1 MIRELR
7 NIKTSRRILIIVI
20 SVFVAVCLCGAIGGN
35 TAIAND
41 SISTSAVSRVDVK
54 LNVVDSSGKATTK
67 LDRDYY
73 VNGDEVV
80 LTWKGSN
87 EGKNLIIPTSITY
100 GEKTIDVSQLI
111 RTDFVQAANS
121 EYERRMGQAA
131 TLCDYKILKKYVE
144 KEHNVSLGILD
155 GALSVTVN
163 YEMVTPVYRLY
174 NKITSEHLFTSD
186 KTEYENFVAIGK
198 EDKDYWIG
206 EGVAWLAPSS
216 GTTVQRLYNEGLGAK
231 GHSSHYYTADT
242 AEIESLKTQG
252 WVVDN
257 GGQEFSSGGTNPI
270 WTCYNEALGS
280 AHHYTSSL
288 TEWEGLSAHG
298 WDLEVSKNGDN
309 GAFQAVVDLNWSFDQ
324 NYYTVEHKV
333 GDEVIDTQ
341 VVAAVAG
348 QQTDAKEIS
357 YPGYDLDDISNAKVS
372 SQNSTVATVD
382 YEARSFEVTYDKNGE
397 GIAWS
402 LIGKYLSKIK
412 KPSTPNSNGKNFI
425 KWTYDQEGNYEFDF
439 DNTKILAG
447 SLKLYAQWQ
456 DIDATATDKKV
467 KVTFNYG
474 KVNKKADV
482 IEINYNSSVTPPDT
496 TGLERFD
503 GWYTLPN
510 GNGEKWDFNTKIKK
524 SFTLFANWISPDKDN
539 AENDN

>member
-7 NIKTSRRILIIVI
+7 NIKTSRRISIIVI

-80 LTWKGSN
+80 LTWKGSS
-87 EGKNLIIPTSITY
+87 EGKNLIIPTSINY

-131 TLCDYKILKKYVE
+131 TLCDYQTLKKYVE
-144 KEHNVSLGILD
+144 KEHNISLGILD

-206 EGVAWLAPSS
+206 EGIAWLAPSS
-216 GTTVQRLYNEGLGAK
+216 GTTVQRLYNEGLGAQ
-231 GHSSHYYTADT
+231 GHSSHYYTADA

-348 QQTDAKEIS
+348 EQTDAKEVS
-357 YPGYDLDDISNAKVS
+357 YPGYDLNDISNAKVGS
-372 SQNSTVATVD
+372 ENSTVATVD

-456 DIDATATDKKV
+456 DIEETATDKKV

-496 TGLERFD
+496 TGLDRFD

-539 AENDN
+539 AENGN